1 MRNISPQTKESR
13 VLTSCQEVDVERDQ
27 EPGDIKWVSSDTM
40 KELVKRTTIP
50 RTLPEDVPS
59 CERLKTEVLLDVTA
73 VYLPPPGVAL
83 FPAVPVPVPGG

>member
-1 MRNISPQTKESR
+1 
-13 VLTSCQEVDVERDQ
+13 
-27 EPGDIKWVSSDTM
+27 M

-73 VYLPPPGVAL
+73 VFLPPPGVAL
-83 FPAVPVPVPGG
+83 YPPIVPVPVPSSGRRESVALPDKYIILGRVSVGVRVLKASVRRLR